1 MQRLSLHK
9 ALFVCLLAFLFG
21 LKVPL
26 LWLTQK
32 GDGSLV
38 ARKKVLSS
46 KLRTFSC
53 QSSNFK
59 GGFSPRKKRIFS
71 VLLSFCIYIIQNIY
85 ARPVQLSFKE
95 TSGLKKMAKYFQCMT
110 FFLHK
115 VVLTNCKVPIM
126 FHYFPSLVDY
136 KLSVPSKFP
145 GWWVAVSQGGWRA
158 RA

>member
-71 VLLSFCIYIIQNIY
+71 VLLSFCINHSKYLCKTCITFIHRSKWFKNVGKIL
-85 ARPVQLSFKE
+85 PVSDIFVQ
-95 TSGLKKMAKYFQCMT
+95 M
-110 FFLHK
+110 

-145 GWWVAVSQGGWRA
+145 GCWVAVSQGGWRA